1 MASAKPSKAAQE
13 PMKAL
18 AGITPAQ
25 RGNIID
31 ELDQRWCAHALNNLQ
46 RAEEATAAGKSF
58 DARNFTWAAGVST
71 DKVFAIREI
80 PTDTVRHLH
89 AHRVDMGPMLDKLA
103 AASRVLA
110 HHDRRGY
117 LPHEQGKLALQA
129 RPVGPVIQAHPSRQ
143 ETGGTDRP

>member
-1 MASAKPSKAAQE
+1 MASVKPSRTAQDI
-13 PMKAL
+13 KAL
-18 AGITPAQ
+18 AGMSPAQ

-89 AHRVDMGPMLDKLA
+89 AHRVDLAPMLDKLA
-103 AASRVLA
+103 AASRVLDVHA
-110 HHDRRGY
+110 RKGY
-117 LPHEQGKLALQA
+117 LSHEQGKLALQA
-129 RPVGPVIQAHPSRQ
+129 RPVGPVIPAQVPRQ
-143 ETGGTDRP
+143 ESGQ